1 MRRLPAC
8 PLFLICLLCLT
19 CLPLGASQAQQ
30 QTLPPHTFL
39 FGSWIGGRFPAPANL
54 PPAICSAQPTVI
66 FTADLVMRSVI
77 SQSTYVQRLIAT
89 VQAIPNGADFVF
101 APMPANAEAFALAG
115 DSNGFG
121 CPNADTLRVEKR
133 GENMIVFPNCG
144 EFPYPL
150 YRCGGR

>member
-30 QTLPPHTFL
+30 QALPPHTFL

-77 SQSTYVQRLIAT
+77 SQSTYVQRMIAT
-89 VQAIPNGADFVF
+89 VQGIPNGADFVF
-101 APMPANAEAFALAG
+101 APMPRPSPWPATATASAART
-115 DSNGFG
+115 
-121 CPNADTLRVEKR
+121 P
-133 GENMIVFPNCG
+133 I
-144 EFPYPL
+144 
-150 YRCGGR
+150 RCGWKSAAKT

>member
-1 MRRLPAC
+1 MRHLLR
-8 PLFLICLLCLT
+8 LLCLPWLLN
-19 CLPLGASQAQQ
+19 LPAAQAQAPQ
-30 QTLPPHTFL
+30 QALPPHTFL
-39 FGSWIGGRFPAPANL
+39 FGSWIGGRFPVPANL
-54 PPAICSAQPTVI
+54 PPAVCSAQPTVI

-77 SQSTYVQRLIAT
+77 SQSTYVQRVIAT

-101 APMPANAEAFALAG
+101 APMPANSEAFALVG

-121 CPNADTLRVEKR
+121 CPNPDALRVEKR